1 MKGDVDAKTGKS
13 FAIVEESDRTQFSKT
28 MKRLKD
34 LQTREERDED
44 LHRKASVAYDLLQK
58 IGWGETAEKPS

>member
-13 FAIVEESDRTQFSKT
+13 FAIVEESDRTQVSKT

-44 LHRKASVAYDLLQK
+44 LHRKAEVAYDLLQE
-58 IGWGETAEKPS
+58 IGWPEEKTGDD